1 MPRKKLYRSRENSML
16 GGVCAGLADYFDVDS
31 SLIRL
36 ATVVLFFA
44 AGTGILAY
52 IIAWIIIPQEPLEK
66 KATTAES
73 ESESKTEVIEG
84 SDKSKFV
91 IGIVLIV
98 LGFLFLMST
107 LNVWAWFSFFRLW
120 PILLIVVGIVVILR
134 GLEREGVSED

>member
-36 ATVVLFFA
+36 ATVILFFA

-66 KATTAES
+66 KATTAEP
-73 ESESKTEVIEG
+73 ESESKAGVIEG

-134 GLEREGVSED
+134 GLERGGVSED

>member
-16 GGVCAGLADYFDVDS
+16 GGVCAGLADYFDVDT

-52 IIAWIIIPQEPLEK
+52 IIAWIIIPQEPLDK
-66 KATTAES
+66 KAATTDVSGGNQMEI
-73 ESESKTEVIEG
+73 TEG

-107 LNVWAWFSFFRLW
+107 LNVWTWFSFFRLW

-134 GLEREGVSED
+134 GLERGDASED